1 MRERG
6 TGALVAAG
14 LRFAGAAVRGR
25 GKLGLSRREFAGAVL
40 QALRL
45 HYFALPA
52 GASLA
57 GSAIAPRLEE
67 VWRVA
72 AAAAA
77 AGVGW
82 GVGQLVNDL
91 MDTEADAVDAP
102 DRPAVRGLLPD
113 GPTVLVAMV
122 LGLVVAFLATIMGA
136 WLLGNASTRILSR
149 YGSRFIFFA
158 TVGVV
163 VAVIGLLARFG
174 LATHTMGDAVI
185 LGVHDLAGWVL
196 AGILVAWKVTP
207 GVAHN

>member
-1 MRERG
+1 M
-6 TGALVAAG
+6 ANPV
-14 LRFAGAAVRGR
+14 
-25 GKLGLSRREFAGAVL
+25 
-40 QALRL
+40 
-45 HYFALPA
+45 
-52 GASLA
+52 
-57 GSAIAPRLEE
+57 E
-67 VWRVA
+67 VWKARKHGLDVWPDVERH
-72 AAAAA
+72 AA
-77 AGVGW
+77 AGTPMN
-82 GVGQLVNDL
+82 QIDPSDL
-91 MDTEADAVDAP
+91 DRMKWYGFFYRKRDEPGRYICNPEVLPEQRFPGEAPIFAVHYTGLGHDDAWQE
-102 DRPAVRGLLPD
+102 
-113 GPTVLVAMV
+113 MV

-174 LATHTMGDAVI
+174 LATHTMSDAVI